1 MRLNQN
7 FQFVEV
13 ENKQVYIQN
22 KSDSTKKILLDS
34 QNRVVE
40 RIASL
45 LFPNC
50 DLTMDELISRLDE
63 TVDISAVQD
72 AVSELESIDVIDAD

>member
-22 KSDSTKKILLDS
+22 KSDSKKKILLDS
-34 QNRVVE
+34 QNRIVE

-50 DLTMDELISRLDE
+50 NLPMDELISRLDE

-72 AVSELESIDVIDAD
+72 AVSKLKSIDVIDAD

>member
-45 LFPNC
+45 LFPSR

-72 AVSELESIDVIDAD
+72 AVSKLESIDVIDAD

>member
-22 KSDSTKKILLDS
+22 KSDSAKKILLDS
-34 QNRVVE
+34 QNRIVE
-40 RIASL
+40 RVASL

-50 DLTMDELISRLDE
+50 ELTVDELISRMDD
-63 TVDISAVQD
+63 TVDVSAVKD
-72 AVSELESIDVIDAD
+72 AISKLEAVDVIDVA

>member
-22 KSDSTKKILLDS
+22 KSDSTKKILMDS
-34 QNRVVE
+34 NNRTVE

-50 DLTMDELISRLDE
+50 DLTMVELVSRFDE
-63 TVDISAVQD
+63 TVDISAVKD
-72 AVSELESIDVIDAD
+72 AVSKLESIDVIDVD

>member
-1 MRLNQN
+1 MHLNQN

-22 KSDSTKKILLDS
+22 KSDSTKKILMDS
-34 QNRVVE
+34 NNRIVE

-50 DLTMDELISRLDE
+50 DLTMDELVSRFDE
-63 TVDISAVQD
+63 TVDISAVKD
-72 AVSELESIDVIDAD
+72 AVSKLESIDVIDVD